1 MNDSLTDLLTTLPTI
16 DETKFRFQN
25 QKAMLTYTTHID
37 KDALTA
43 FLYAVGK
50 DKVKRCYIAHENG
63 KGDLIT
69 PYEHTHVVIDFG
81 RAVDSTCSR
90 FLDFNGIHPH
100 ISKITKPD
108 SWRKACQYICKED
121 KSVVLHESDKGN
133 AITDVWKHDTIQG
146 ALENMGDLR
155 DAMATIAVYRFRPM
169 PLPEAEISENDFY
182 PWQKDMWAKLRF
194 SPTGRKVI
202 WIHDSLG
209 NTGKTRFAKWCCL
222 THPEKCRM
230 LNNVGRIADFAMN
243 MQNFWNEG
251 WRGNTVFL
259 NLSRSYSDRTSIY
272 EACEIIAD
280 GYITCTKY
288 AGGVVWLPPMHIV
301 VMSNFEPQVD
311 RLSADRWEIFS
322 VEEKTLGSLRSPGG
336 PVTLNMGPLA
346 ETSKGGYT
354 L

>member
-1 MNDSLTDLLTTLPTI
+1 MTDLLTELPTI
-16 DETKFRFQN
+16 VDTNFRFQN
-25 QKAMLTYTTHID
+25 QKALLTYKTHID
-37 KDALTA
+37 KDALTL

-50 DKVKRCYIAHENG
+50 DKVKKCYIAHENG
-63 KGDLIT
+63 ANDPVT

-81 RAVDSTCSR
+81 YAVQSRNAR

-100 ISKITKPD
+100 ISKITNAV

-121 KSVVLHESDKGN
+121 KTVAIDTSDSGN
-133 AITDVWKHDTIQG
+133 QITDIWRHDTIQG
-146 ALENMGDLR
+146 ALENMYDLK
-155 DAMATIAVYRFRPM
+155 DALATIAVYKHKPM
-169 PLPEAEISENDFY
+169 DLPEAEIAEADFY
-182 PWQKDMWAKLRF
+182 PWQKDMWDKLQKC
-194 SPTGRKVI
+194 PTGRKVI
-202 WIHDSLG
+202 WVHDSLG

-222 THPEKCRM
+222 THPTKCRM

-301 VMSNFEPQVD
+301 VLSNFEPQVD

-322 VEEKTLGSLRSPGG
+322 VEEKTLDRCAHMA
-336 PVTLNMGPLA
+336 PVTLNMGA
-346 ETSKGGYT
+346 MGETSKGGYT
-354 L
+354 M